1 MDRFINWL
9 LGGLAVGVAVRA
21 LGPRREPAPATS
33 QPDARAPAEPAAE
46 VAGGSAPNGA
56 SKLLQN
62 ERFQTAQG
70 FAKELGQELKRDNTS
85 MIAASLSYYAMLAIF
100 PALIAAIS
108 IYALV
113 LDPDSLANTIESFAS
128 VLPDNVVTIIDD
140 QLTEIVS
147 SPRGG
152 LGVGAAVSILATLW
166 TASGG
171 TKSLIKGLNI
181 AYDVEE
187 HRPFL
192 IQRAIA
198 YGITIGL
205 IGFVV
210 TAAALVTVVPA
221 WLDLEGTAR
230 AWFNF
235 GRWPGLFAAVV
246 LGLGVLYKL
255 APNRPSG
262 RSRWVSIGAVV
273 AAVLWVVATL
283 GFSFYATSGLS
294 SFNQTY
300 GTLAGVIVLMFWL
313 FISGFVVLLGAE
325 VNAVV
330 EHRRLRARRAG

>member
-21 LGPRREPAPATS
+21 FGPRREPAPAVDGAPTPPS
-33 QPDARAPAEPAAE
+33 PEPVADAALTADD
-46 VAGGSAPNGA
+46 
-56 SKLLQN
+56 SKWYEN
-62 ERFQTAQG
+62 ERVQVAQG
-70 FAKELGQELKRDNTS
+70 FAKELGHELKRDNTS

-113 LDPDSLANTIESFAS
+113 LDPESLTDTIESFAS
-128 VLPDNVVTIIDD
+128 VLPDNVVDIIDD

-147 SPRGG
+147 SSSGG
-152 LGVGAAVSILATLW
+152 LGVGAAISILLTLW

-171 TKSLIKGLNI
+171 TKSLIRGLNI

-198 YGITIGL
+198 YGMTIGL
-205 IGFVV
+205 IVFVV
-210 TAAALVTVVPA
+210 AAVALVTVVPA
-221 WLDLEGTAR
+221 WLDLEGAAD
-230 AWFNF
+230 AWLKVA
-235 GRWPGLFAAVV
+235 RWPGLFTIVV
-246 LGLGVLYKL
+246 LGLGLLYKI
-255 APNRPSG
+255 APNRPSR
-262 RSRWVSIGAVV
+262 RSRWISVGAIL

-294 SFNQTY
+294 SFNETY
-300 GTLAGVIVLMFWL
+300 GALAGVVVLMFWL
-313 FISGFVVLLGAE
+313 FISGFVILLGAE
-325 VNAVV
+325 VNGVL
-330 EHRRLRARRAG
+330 EQRRLRARRAG